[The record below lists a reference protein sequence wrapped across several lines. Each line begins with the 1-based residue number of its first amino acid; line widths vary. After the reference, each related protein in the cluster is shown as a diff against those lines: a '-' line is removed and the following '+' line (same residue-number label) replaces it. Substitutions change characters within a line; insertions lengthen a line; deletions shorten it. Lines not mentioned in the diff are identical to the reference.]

1 MENLSPALLSILG
14 FVYKAVVFIIVLS
27 ILVVIHEWGHF
38 IIARKNGVRVHKFSI
53 GFGPRLFGRKIGDT
67 EFVVSA
73 IPLGG
78 YVKMAGENPDEIE
91 NKPDEFAS
99 KTVWQRAQVVIAGP
113 IMNLVLA
120 FALMPLVFLIGTKIP
135 AFLEKAPRVAWVEEN
150 SPAQKA
156 GIRQGDMIKQIN
168 GHDTPNWEK
177 VIIQVSANPGL
188 NIEVTADRDG
198 REEKFNLVSQTDEDG
213 IGLAGFYPEERILIA
228 NISKGAPAEGAGIQK
243 GDIIVSVNGT
253 PIHMSEQFMALI
265 RKSGGSQMELELER
279 NGTMVKTSIVPAFNK
294 DTKAWMIGVM
304 LSPAEA
310 VYKRYG
316 VIESVQKGFQSTW
329 ELTVLTFDVL
339 KKLLTF
345 QLSIKSLGGPV
356 MIGKLVG
363 QAASSGLTDL
373 IRLMAF
379 ISLQLGIMNLLPIPV
394 LDGGWMV
401 FLGIEAVIRRP
412 LSRKGMEVAQF
423 IGFMGLMLLFLVVT
437 YHDIGRLFSK

>member
-120 FALMPLVFLIGTKIP
+120 FAVLRLVFLIGTKIP
-135 AFLEKAPRVAWVEEN
+135 AFLEKAPRGAWVEEN

-177 VIIQVSANPGL
+177 V
-188 NIEVTADRDG
+188 
-198 REEKFNLVSQTDEDG
+198 
-213 IGLAGFYPEERILIA
+213 
-228 NISKGAPAEGAGIQK
+228 
-243 GDIIVSVNGT
+243 
-253 PIHMSEQFMALI
+253 
-265 RKSGGSQMELELER
+265 
-279 NGTMVKTSIVPAFNK
+279 
-294 DTKAWMIGVM
+294 
-304 LSPAEA
+304 
-310 VYKRYG
+310 
-316 VIESVQKGFQSTW
+316 
-329 ELTVLTFDVL
+329 
-339 KKLLTF
+339 
-345 QLSIKSLGGPV
+345 
-356 MIGKLVG
+356 
-363 QAASSGLTDL
+363 
-373 IRLMAF
+373 
-379 ISLQLGIMNLLPIPV
+379 
-394 LDGGWMV
+394 
-401 FLGIEAVIRRP
+401 
-412 LSRKGMEVAQF
+412 
-423 IGFMGLMLLFLVVT
+423 
-437 YHDIGRLFSK
+437 